1 MTTKSSPS
9 GAASSHG
16 AGRAGDRAAG
26 PLPPSSAGPA
36 PSQVSGEP
44 RFIMALGMAWQG
56 LGANKLRSFL
66 TMLGVIIGVGAV
78 IIAIAI
84 GQGSRAAVAESIQR
98 LGTNVLTV
106 FPGSQRRGGISFG
119 GGSSNTLKIEDGDAI
134 LKECPSVQRVS
145 PTVNR
150 NAQIKYKNKN
160 NNSSIT
166 GTGADYP
173 VISAHPVQTGHYF
186 TAGDIRSLKRVAVM
200 GSNVAKELFDKQS
213 PIGKRLQI
221 NGQNFEVV
229 GILRSKGGTGFRNPD
244 DAVFIPVTT
253 AMRRLFGMENVNNIT
268 VQARTFGLLGRAQ
281 TEVDGVLRK
290 RHKLAS
296 DAAPDFTVFNQADL
310 AETQNAQ
317 QDTFSSLITYLAV
330 VSLVVGGIGIMNI
343 MLVSVT
349 ERTREIGI
357 RKAIGARRGDILSQF
372 LLEALF
378 LSLVG
383 GLLGVLF
390 GVVGS
395 NTVSSANGWRVV
407 VDPSTVALAYSFS
420 AVVGVFFGFYP
431 ALKASN
437 LSPIE
442 ALRYE

>member
-1 MTTKSSPS
+1 LDET
-9 GAASSHG
+9 
-16 AGRAGDRAAG
+16 
-26 PLPPSSAGPA
+26 PPSA
-36 PSQVSGEP
+36 PDVPSPDKPEERASVFGTVVLTA
-44 RFIMALGMAWQG
+44 MHG

-78 IIAIAI
+78 IVAVAI
-84 GQGSRAAVAESIQR
+84 GQGSRDAVAESIQR

-119 GGSSNTLKIEDGDAI
+119 GGSSNTLTIDDADAI
-134 LKECPSVQRVS
+134 LKECPSVQRVT

-160 NNSSIT
+160 ENSSVT
-166 GTGADYP
+166 GTGKDYP
-173 VISAHPVQTGHYF
+173 VVSAHPVAQGRYF
-186 TAGDIRSLKRVAVM
+186 SQSEVDAYARYCVV
-200 GSNVAKELFDKQS
+200 GSNVATNIFDKAT
-213 PIGKRLQI
+213 PIGKTLRI
-221 NGQNFEVV
+221 NGQGFIVIGV
-229 GILRSKGGTGFRNPD
+229 LKAKGGTGFRNPD
-244 DAVFIPVTT
+244 DAVFVPVTT

-268 VQARTFGLLGRAQ
+268 VQARTFALMGRAQ
-281 TEVDGVLRK
+281 TEAEAVLRR
-290 RHKLAS
+290 RHKVS
-296 DAAPDFTVFNQADL
+296 GDSPDFTIFSQADL

-317 QDTFSSLITYLAV
+317 QDTFSNLIRYLAI

-357 RKAIGARRGDILSQF
+357 RKAIGAKKSDILLQF

-378 LSLVG
+378 LSVVG
-383 GLLGVLF
+383 GLLGVAF
-390 GVVGS
+390 GIVGA
-395 NTVSSANGWRVV
+395 NLVSSSNGWRV
-407 VDPSTVALAYSFS
+407 TVAPESVLLAFSFS

-431 ALKASN
+431 ALKAAN
-437 LSPIE
+437 LSPID

>member
-1 MTTKSSPS
+1 MTTAPLDREAA
-9 GAASSHG
+9 GAAPGSRPG
-16 AGRAGDRAAG
+16 AARGDG
-26 PLPPSSAGPA
+26 
-36 PSQVSGEP
+36 SGDDQQ
-44 RFIMALGMAWQG
+44 RTSLFFTIVLMAFQG

-78 IIAIAI
+78 IVAVAI
-84 GQGSRAAVAESIQR
+84 GQGSRDAVAESIQR

-106 FPGSQRRGGISFG
+106 FPGNQRRGGISFG
-119 GGSSNTLKIEDGDAI
+119 GGSSVTLTLDDAAAI
-134 LKECPSVQRVS
+134 LKECPSVQRVT

-160 NNSSIT
+160 DNSSIT
-166 GTGADYP
+166 GTGKDYP
-173 VISAHPVQTGHYF
+173 LVSAHPVAQGRYF
-186 TAGDIRSLKRVAVM
+186 NQSEVDGYARVCVV
-200 GSNVAKELFDKQS
+200 GSNVATNIFDRAT
-213 PIGKRLQI
+213 PIGKTLRI
-221 NGQNFEVV
+221 NGQGFIVIGV
-229 GILRSKGGTGFRNPD
+229 LKSKGGTGFRNPD
-244 DAVFIPVTT
+244 DAVFVPVTS

-268 VQARTFGLLGRAQ
+268 VQARSFDRMAQ
-281 TEVDGVLRK
+281 AQAETEAVLRK
-290 RHKLAS
+290 RHKVNAGN
-296 DAAPDFTVFNQADL
+296 ADFTVFSQADL

-317 QDTFSSLITYLAV
+317 QDTFSNLIRYLAI

-357 RKAIGARRGDILSQF
+357 RKAIGAKKSDILIQF
-372 LLEALF
+372 LLEAMF
-378 LSLVG
+378 LSVVG
-383 GLLGVLF
+383 GLLGVAF
-390 GVVGS
+390 GVIGS
-395 NTVSSANGWRVV
+395 NMVSASNGWRV
-407 VDPSTVALAYSFS
+407 TVAPESVLIAFSFS